1 MDEKE
6 IEYLQGLLKIPS
18 VGARGVNAIYEEVKK
33 QGKTY
38 NTKTKTGFT
47 LAKIKEWYES
57 REKVQTHKRGTG
69 YHSFTPERPKQQF
82 QIDLIMMPKAWRN
95 NKNMYALVCVD
106 VFTKKADMEPMK
118 DKESTTCNKAMEK
131 IFDRLGIP
139 ETIYSDEGSEFTNN
153 SFIKLLDKHKIEIIY
168 ATNHAPFVESFNR
181 TMKRMMDR
189 YMEANDIPSW
199 TTIYRDLLNAYNNT
213 KHSSTGFA
221 PNDIQ
226 KEDIDT
232 VRKNIKKKGKVKKYE
247 EIKEGDSVR
256 LQLKEKTFRKESDP
270 RYGTELHQV
279 ELDKNDGVYIVDG
292 VPHSRKDLQL
302 VRGGVV
308 IPSKKP
314 TAALIKADKIGKA
327 AYNPVVKDLMGSR
340 PTLEQVETIIN
351 EPRKV
356 RGNRT
361 ERDYAAMMLKTFR
374 TLAPGPTSARERT
387 KK

>member
-1 MDEKE
+1 MDEKD
-6 IEYLQGLLKIPS
+6 IEYLQSLLKIPS

-33 QGKTY
+33 QGKAY
-38 NTKTKTGFT
+38 DNKTKSGFT
-47 LAKIKEWYES
+47 LAKIKQWYES

-69 YHSFTPERPKQQF
+69 YHSYTPEHPRQQF
-82 QIDLIMMPKAWRN
+82 QIDLIMLPKAWRN

-106 VFTKKADMEPMK
+106 IFTKKADMEPMK
-118 DKESTTCNKAMEK
+118 DKEATTCNKAMEK

-139 ETIYSDEGSEFTNN
+139 KTIYSDEGSEFTNN
-153 SFIKLLDKHKIEIIY
+153 SFIQLLDKHKIEIIY

-189 YMEANDIPSW
+189 YMEANDISSW

-213 KHSSTGFA
+213 KHSATGFA
-221 PNDIQ
+221 PNDIK

-232 VRKNIKKKGKVKKYE
+232 VRKNIKKRSRVKKYE

-270 RYGTELHQV
+270 RYSTELHQV
-279 ELDKNDGVYIVDG
+279 ERNNNDGVYIVDG
-292 VPHSRKDLQL
+292 TPHSRKDLQL
-302 VRGGVV
+302 VRGTV

-314 TAALIKADKIGKA
+314 TAAQIKADKVGKA
-327 AYNPVVKDLMGSR
+327 AYNPVLKDLMGSR
-340 PTLEQVETIIN
+340 PTLEQVEQMIN
-351 EPRKV
+351 EPSMKK
-356 RGNRT
+356 RGKQIDILAMLNKKYRT
-361 ERDYAAMMLKTFR
+361 PA
-374 TLAPGPTSARERT
+374 T

>member
-6 IEYLQGLLKIPS
+6 IEYLQSLLKIPS
-18 VGARGVNAIYEEVKK
+18 VGARGVNAVYEEVKK
-33 QGKTY
+33 QGKAY
-38 NTKTKTGFT
+38 DNKTKTGFT
-47 LAKIKEWYES
+47 LAKIKQWYES

-69 YHSFTPERPKQQF
+69 YHSYTPEQPKQQF

-106 VFTKKADMEPMK
+106 IFTKKADMEPMK
-118 DKESTTCNKAMEK
+118 DKEATTCNKAMEK

-139 ETIYSDEGSEFTNN
+139 KTIYSDEGSEFTNN
-153 SFIKLLDKHKIEIIY
+153 SFIQLLDKHKIEIIY

-213 KHSSTGFA
+213 KHSATGFA
-221 PNDIQ
+221 PNDIK

-232 VRKNIKKKGKVKKYE
+232 VRKNIKKRSRVKKYE
-247 EIKEGDSVR
+247 EIKEGDTVR

-279 ELDKNDGVYIVDG
+279 ELNNNDGVYIVDG

-314 TAALIKADKIGKA
+314 TAKQIKEDKIGKA
-327 AYNPVVKDLMGSR
+327 AYNPVVKDLLGSR
-340 PTLEQVETIIN
+340 PTLERVETMID
-351 EPRKV
+351 EPMKR
-356 RGNRT
+356 RGKQIDFVKLSAT
-361 ERDYAAMMLKTFR
+361 VFR
-374 TLAPGPTSARERT
+374 NPRT

>member
-33 QGKTY
+33 QGKAY
-38 NTKTKTGFT
+38 DNKTKSGFT
-47 LAKIKEWYES
+47 LAKIKQWYES

-69 YHSFTPERPKQQF
+69 YHSYTPEQPKQQF
-82 QIDLIMMPKAWRN
+82 QIDL
-95 NKNMYALVCVD
+95 VCVD
-106 VFTKKADMEPMK
+106 IFTKKADMEPMK
-118 DKESTTCNKAMEK
+118 DKEATTCNKAMEK

-139 ETIYSDEGSEFTNN
+139 KTIYSDEGSEFTNN
-153 SFIKLLDKHKIEIIY
+153 SFIQLLDKHKIEIIY

-189 YMEANDIPSW
+189 YMEANDISSW

-213 KHSSTGFA
+213 KHSATGFA
-221 PNDIQ
+221 PNDIK

-232 VRKNIKKKGKVKKYE
+232 VRKNIKKRSRVKKYE

-270 RYGTELHQV
+270 RYSTELHQV
-279 ELDKNDGVYIVDG
+279 ERNNNDGVYIVDG
-292 VPHSRKDLQL
+292 TPHSRKDLQL
-302 VRGGVV
+302 VRGTV

-314 TAALIKADKIGKA
+314 TAAQIKADKVGKA
-327 AYNPVVKDLMGSR
+327 AYNPVLKDLMGSR
-340 PTLEQVETIIN
+340 PTLEQVEQMIN
-351 EPRKV
+351 EPSMKK
-356 RGNRT
+356 RGKQIDVLAMLNKKYRT
-361 ERDYAAMMLKTFR
+361 PA
-374 TLAPGPTSARERT
+374 T

>member
-1 MDEKE
+1 MDEKD
-6 IEYLQGLLKIPS
+6 IEYLQSLLKIPS

-33 QGKTY
+33 QGKAY
-38 NTKTKTGFT
+38 DNKTKSGFT
-47 LAKIKEWYES
+47 LAKIKQWYES

-69 YHSFTPERPKQQF
+69 YHSYTPEHPRQQF
-82 QIDLIMMPKAWRN
+82 QIDLIMLPKAWRN

-106 VFTKKADMEPMK
+106 IFTKKADMEPMK
-118 DKESTTCNKAMEK
+118 DKEATTCNKAMEK

-139 ETIYSDEGSEFTNN
+139 KTIYSDEGSEFTNN
-153 SFIKLLDKHKIEIIY
+153 SFIQLLDKHKIEIIY

-189 YMEANDIPSW
+189 YMEANDISSW

-213 KHSSTGFA
+213 KHSATGFA
-221 PNDIQ
+221 PNDIK

-232 VRKNIKKKGKVKKYE
+232 VRKNIKKRSRVKKYE

-270 RYGTELHQV
+270 RYSTELHQV
-279 ELDKNDGVYIVDG
+279 ERNNNDGVYIVDG
-292 VPHSRKDLQL
+292 TPHSRKDLQL
-302 VRGGVV
+302 VRGTV

-314 TAALIKADKIGKA
+314 TAAQIKADKVGKA
-327 AYNPVVKDLMGSR
+327 AYNPVLKDLMGSR
-340 PTLEQVETIIN
+340 PTLEQVEQMIN
-351 EPRKV
+351 EPSMKK
-356 RGNRT
+356 RGKQIDVLAMLNKKYRT
-361 ERDYAAMMLKTFR
+361 PA
-374 TLAPGPTSARERT
+374 T

>member
-1 MDEKE
+1 
-6 IEYLQGLLKIPS
+6 
-18 VGARGVNAIYEEVKK
+18 
-33 QGKTY
+33 
-38 NTKTKTGFT
+38 
-47 LAKIKEWYES
+47 
-57 REKVQTHKRGTG
+57 
-69 YHSFTPERPKQQF
+69 
-82 QIDLIMMPKAWRN
+82 MMPKAWRN

-153 SFIKLLDKHKIEIIY
+153 SFIQLLDKHKIEIIY

-213 KHSSTGFA
+213 KHSTTGFA
-221 PNDIQ
+221 PNDIK

-327 AYNPVVKDLMGSR
+327 AYNPVLKDLMGSR

-374 TLAPGPTSARERT
+374 TPAPGPTSARERT

>member
-6 IEYLQGLLKIPS
+6 IEYLQSLLKIPS

-33 QGKTY
+33 QGRAY
-38 NTKTKTGFT
+38 NNKTKTGFT

-327 AYNPVVKDLMGSR
+327 AYNPVLKDLMGSR

-351 EPRKV
+351 EPKKV

-374 TLAPGPTSARERT
+374 TPAT

>member
-6 IEYLQGLLKIPS
+6 IEYLQSLLKIPS

-33 QGKTY
+33 QGRAY
-38 NTKTKTGFT
+38 NNKLKTGFT

-213 KHSSTGFA
+213 KHSTTGFA

-232 VRKNIKKKGKVKKYE
+232 VRKNIKKKGRVKKYE

-256 LQLKEKTFRKESDP
+256 L
-270 RYGTELHQV
+270 
-279 ELDKNDGVYIVDG
+279 
-292 VPHSRKDLQL
+292 
-302 VRGGVV
+302 
-308 IPSKKP
+308 
-314 TAALIKADKIGKA
+314 
-327 AYNPVVKDLMGSR
+327 
-340 PTLEQVETIIN
+340 
-351 EPRKV
+351 
-356 RGNRT
+356 
-361 ERDYAAMMLKTFR
+361 
-374 TLAPGPTSARERT
+374 
-387 KK
+387 

>member
-33 QGKTY
+33 QGKAY
-38 NTKTKTGFT
+38 DNKTKSGFT
-47 LAKIKEWYES
+47 LAKIKQWYES

-69 YHSFTPERPKQQF
+69 YHSYTPEHPRQQF
-82 QIDLIMMPKAWRN
+82 QIDLIMLPKAWRN

-106 VFTKKADMEPMK
+106 IFTKKADMEPMK
-118 DKESTTCNKAMEK
+118 DKEATTCNKAMEK

-139 ETIYSDEGSEFTNN
+139 KTIYSDEGSEFTNN
-153 SFIKLLDKHKIEIIY
+153 SFIQLLDKHKIEIIY

-189 YMEANDIPSW
+189 YMEANDISSW

-213 KHSSTGFA
+213 KHSATGFA
-221 PNDIQ
+221 PNDIK

-232 VRKNIKKKGKVKKYE
+232 VRKNIKKRSRVKKYE

-270 RYGTELHQV
+270 RYSTELHQV
-279 ELDKNDGVYIVDG
+279 ERNNNDGVYIVDG
-292 VPHSRKDLQL
+292 TPHSRKDLQL
-302 VRGGVV
+302 VRGTV

-314 TAALIKADKIGKA
+314 TAAQIKADKVGKA
-327 AYNPVVKDLMGSR
+327 AYNPVLKDLMGSR
-340 PTLEQVETIIN
+340 PTLEQVEQMIN
-351 EPRKV
+351 EPSMKK
-356 RGNRT
+356 RGKQIDVLAMLNKKYRT
-361 ERDYAAMMLKTFR
+361 PA
-374 TLAPGPTSARERT
+374 T